1 VSQTACH
8 GYQLL
13 TESTYRHKENE
24 MSEYAFLDHWK
35 PRDPSRIPVILT
47 ELQARW
53 LREPDLR
60 LTQLLVNLIRPQTP
74 CPEIFYFEDQ
84 KLLELLQDQEKTNP
98 S

>member
-1 VSQTACH
+1 
-8 GYQLL
+8 L
-13 TESTYRHKENE
+13 N
-24 MSEYAFLDHWK
+24 
-35 PRDPSRIPVILT
+35 T